1 MAKDFG
7 VSPITNTIYYGT
19 VNKEK
24 HMFTG
29 NKEDVTDGAIR
40 AVFEWFMGNMNNGIS
55 EYSITFPSTDLE
67 LVMRH
72 KEKNDETLSV

>member
-29 NKEDVTDGAIR
+29 SKEDVTDGAIR
-40 AVFEWFMGNMNNGIS
+40 AVFVKCARFICEMTDYEAEASGLD
-55 EYSITFPSTDLE
+55 EY
-67 LVMRH
+67 
-72 KEKNDETLSV
+72 

>member
-24 HMFTG
+24 HMFTV

-40 AVFEWFMGNMNNGIS
+40 AVFEWFMGNMDGNS
-55 EYSITFPSTDLE
+55 EYSITFPSTDFE
-67 LVMRH
+67 LVMRY
-72 KEKNDETLSV
+72 KEKNDEALSI

>member
-29 NKEDVTDGAIR
+29 NKEDVTIMQR
-40 AVFEWFMGNMNNGIS
+40 
-55 EYSITFPSTDLE
+55 
-67 LVMRH
+67 
-72 KEKNDETLSV
+72 